1 MKIIKITLRFLF
13 IAALTLAVAVAGL
26 CGAVLILERGPSPEA
41 TRLFVLSVKE
51 TSAAGFLADMFLSR
65 GEVAVIMSAQGT
77 ADEPTQAVS
86 PELISL
92 PSKLADETGLAA
104 ETVSSDGSSG
114 DGGLSGDSEPVPA
127 MADGTETSSAETA
140 PPAPD
145 GGDISDGIELVDVAG
160 KGYRGKLLIVSDP
173 TRVFVGIPADG
184 FGDDKSGMTVYEM
197 CQAYGALGGVNGG
210 GFVDPNGTGTGGI
223 PDGLVIYDG
232 ELLWGSEGG
241 TYSIVGFDRDGL
253 LYVGSMTGKR
263 ALELNMK
270 YAVSFGPALVIN
282 GVPQNENRTLG
293 GGVNPRTAIG
303 QRADGAVLLLVVN
316 GRQVDSIGAT
326 YDDLVSIMLQY
337 GAVNAAN
344 LDGGSSSMMIY
355 EGEYMITSAYVF
367 GERVVATSFLVS

>member
-293 GGVNPRTAIG
+293 GGGQPAHSDRTARGRRGAAARRQRAAGRQHRRDLRRSGFDHAAIRRG
-303 QRADGAVLLLVVN
+303 QRG
-316 GRQVDSIGAT
+316 QS
-326 YDDLVSIMLQY
+326 
-337 GAVNAAN
+337 
-344 LDGGSSSMMIY
+344 
-355 EGEYMITSAYVF
+355 
-367 GERVVATSFLVS
+367 